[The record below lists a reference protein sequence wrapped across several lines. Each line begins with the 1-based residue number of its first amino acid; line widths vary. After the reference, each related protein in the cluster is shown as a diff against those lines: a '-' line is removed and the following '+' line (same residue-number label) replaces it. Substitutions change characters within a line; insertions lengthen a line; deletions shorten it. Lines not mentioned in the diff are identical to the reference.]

1 MAAAS
6 LGLLGRAVLG
16 GVVIVLGGTAPAG
29 VAPLCP
35 AAGVAAPPVAAV
47 LAPPVAGR
55 LAPPV
60 AGT

>member
-6 LGLLGRAVLG
+6 LGLLGRTVLD
-16 GVVIVLGGTAPAG
+16 GVVIVLGGTAPG
-29 VAPLCP
+29 CVAPLGP
-35 AAGVAAPPVAAV
+35 VAGVAAPPVAGV

>member
-16 GVVIVLGGTAPAG
+16 DVVITLDGTAPG
-29 VAPLCP
+29 CVAPLCP
-35 AAGVAAPPVAAV
+35 VAGVAAPPVGGV

-55 LAPPV
+55 LAPPA